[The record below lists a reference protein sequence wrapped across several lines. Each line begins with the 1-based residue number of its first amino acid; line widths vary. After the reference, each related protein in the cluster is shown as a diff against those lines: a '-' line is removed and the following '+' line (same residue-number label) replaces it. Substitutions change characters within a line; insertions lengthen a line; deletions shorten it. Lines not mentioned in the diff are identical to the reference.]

1 MKYKFILAHFLCGCV
16 FVHACACTHVCVC
29 MCALALFVSVHLSL
43 PPKTRWLS
51 WWSACLTWCK
61 ASALTGL
68 AGGHVPEWQ
77 SGSRLLKASFS
88 TSAPPHPPFT
98 PPLPSLFIS
107 THCVP
112 LFYNVFIKLPSG
124 LTWKGRTNK
133 CHTWWN
139 TPLFS
144 WCVPHYTQI
153 IFTGRLWALENW
165 ASQLLLFTMLW
176 NVLIHSGNLLQW
188 KRASGAERQ
197 QFTAALCVCVFTT
210 ACFFS
215 ASLLSYYWSIRPH
228 QNQ

>member
-1 MKYKFILAHFLCGCV
+1 MCVFACVLLHFLFQSICPSPQRPDDSAGDL
-16 FVHACACTHVCVC
+16 HVWHD
-29 MCALALFVSVHLSL
+29 ARLQPWLAWRVVMSLNGRAAADSSKHLS
-43 PPKTRWLS
+43 PP
-51 WWSACLTWCK
+51 
-61 ASALTGL
+61 
-68 AGGHVPEWQ
+68 P
-77 SGSRLLKASFS
+77 
-88 TSAPPHPPFT
+88 PPHPPFT